1 MEPNL
6 KQFKHLSLLMLLI
19 GLLMINHVLAV
30 QAQATYRVGVN
41 EGDVYIWEVKELRKH
56 EFSKVFGFEP
66 FFSVGDQIRM
76 KIEQIIESTDGGY
89 TIVAEFWDYG
99 TDWNEK
105 GEIKYYSVPSSPSE
119 YEDNLFILTPANK
132 FLEEAMKSLPN
143 SYSLD
148 DTTITKLSVNF
159 TKVLEYHSK
168 GILYS
173 ETYINDDGIVMVKV
187 EGTFRIVPLGYSY
200 IIFMLLSIVI
210 VIMKIRKSN
219 LINIKKS

>member
-66 FFSVGDQIRM
+66 FFSLGDQIRM

>member
-1 MEPNL
+1 MKCF
-6 KQFKHLSLLMLLI
+6 KQVSFILI
-19 GLLMINHVLAV
+19 IVGLLMINQVLTV
-30 QAQATYRVGVN
+30 HAQAIYSVGVN
-41 EGDVYIWEVKELRKH
+41 EDDIYIWEVKELRKH

-76 KIEQIIESTDGGY
+76 KIEQIIESTDGAH

-99 TDWNEK
+99 TDWNAK
-105 GEIKYYSVPSSPSE
+105 GEIKYYSVPSGPSE
-119 YEDNLFILTPANK
+119 YEDNLFILTPIEK

-143 SYSLD
+143 AYSLD
-148 DTTITKLSVNF
+148 GTTVTKLSANY
-159 TKVLEYHSK
+159 TTILEYHSK

-187 EGTFRIVPLGYSY
+187 EGTFRIIPLGYSY

-210 VIMKIRKSN
+210 VIIKIIKSK
-219 LINIKKS
+219 IFNIKEF